1 MCLQYWIKS
10 EKRVSI
16 PYGHGLVFDGKTAML
31 CPGRNRPEQISFAT
45 SVKTV
50 KLLPS
55 VELSGA
61 NTESN
66 WSKTVFG
73 VPAVQPSDTRPKDF
87 DSLLL
92 ACLALDDT
100 ARAGVQSFSL
110 PYGTRAL

>member
-1 MCLQYWIKS
+1 
-10 EKRVSI
+10 
-16 PYGHGLVFDGKTAML
+16 ML

-45 SVKTV
+45 SVKTA

-66 WSKTVFG
+66 WSKTIFG
-73 VPAVQPSDTRPKDF
+73 VPAVQPSDTRPKGL

-92 ACLALDDT
+92 ACLVLEDN
-100 ARAGVQSFSL
+100 
-110 PYGTRAL
+110 Y